1 MRRLAGMV
9 LAAGLGLV
17 PAVFAQESAPRE
29 ENAQSKAGEH
39 PSQGEHGNLEIWKW
53 ANFLLLAGGLGYLV
67 GKNAGPFF
75 TARSR
80 QIKKDLIE
88 SAAVRKEAEARAA
101 QVERRLA
108 NLETDIAAL
117 RADSEA
123 EAAAETSRLATQT
136 AAEMAK
142 LRAQAEQE
150 IASAA
155 KAARIEL
162 KRYSAGLAVG
172 IAEQKLRE
180 RMTPE
185 TEEAL
190 ARGFVRDLEQPSAQ
204 AQST

>member
-1 MRRLAGMV
+1 MRRLAWLVM
-9 LAAGLGLV
+9 AAGLAVV
-17 PAVFAQESAPRE
+17 PAALAQEGAAPGPHTQGKAAE
-29 ENAQSKAGEH
+29 HAGEG
-39 PSQGEHGNLEIWKW
+39 SHGNLEIWKW
-53 ANFLLLAGGLGYLV
+53 ANFVLLAGVLGYLV

-75 TARSR
+75 SARSR
-80 QIKKDLIE
+80 QIRKDLLE
-88 SAAVRKEAEARAA
+88 SAEVRKEADARAA

-108 NLETDIAAL
+108 NLEADIAAL
-117 RADSEA
+117 RTESES
-123 EAAAETSRLATQT
+123 EAAAETGRLANQT
-136 AAEMAK
+136 VTEMAK
-142 LRAQAEQE
+142 MQAQAEQE

-190 ARGFVRDLEQPSAQ
+190 ARGFVRDLDRPSSQ
-204 AQST
+204 VQTT